1 MFYVEIKKIELGI
14 CIIVYVYTLSIAN
27 IWPCRFFYICS
38 NSGSFLQNCY
48 LFFFVINGFSQFIKN
63 DCLSHLKNI
72 ILLLMSALFLF
83 KKKCSWNHIFT
94 GLEERE
100 SNRIFLSVIRICYF
114 IICSVQP
121 FQPIC
126 QLFLKVAIFITASMA
141 NSADNAPWRKTMKV
155 R

>member
-48 LFFFVINGFSQFIKN
+48 LFLLSLLGFHIYQEWLFIASKK
-63 DCLSHLKNI
+63 HNI
-72 ILLLMSALFLF
+72 KLLMSALFFLL
-83 KKKCSWNHIFT
+83 KKRVFMKSYTTHIFI
-94 GLEERE
+94 GLEE

-121 FQPIC
+121 FQPFC
-126 QLFLKVAIFITASMA
+126 QLFLKVAIFSTA
-141 NSADNAPWRKTMKV
+141 
-155 R
+155 